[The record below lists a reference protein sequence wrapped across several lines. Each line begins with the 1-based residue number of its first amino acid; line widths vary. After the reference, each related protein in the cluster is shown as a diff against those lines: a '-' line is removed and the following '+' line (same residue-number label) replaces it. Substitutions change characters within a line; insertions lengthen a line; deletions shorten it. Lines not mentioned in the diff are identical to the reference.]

1 MFHFFLEAEALTEAS
16 LLLCYASEKR
26 KFKEFKKKKNPNKTT
41 TKAKNQTFHG
51 ARMKSL
57 K

>member
-26 KFKEFKKKKNPNKTT
+26 KFKEFKKKKNPTKQQQKQKT
-41 TKAKNQTFHG
+41 KPS
-51 ARMKSL
+51 MEL
-57 K
+57 E

>member
-26 KFKEFKKKKNPNKTT
+26 KFKEFKKKKKTQQNNNKSKKPNLPW
-41 TKAKNQTFHG
+41 
-51 ARMKSL
+51 S
-57 K
+57 